1 MIKQLHRAHYLFL
14 LHHDVTLETLY
25 QRIGRA
31 PFCARL
37 DRFWR
42 KFAWNWDVLL
52 NGNPAV
58 EVYDGIKLSAGG
70 ELGIGVGEEEW
81 GSGEREVLEDFV
93 SRTDG
98 LVDLVVSRF
107 GEPSM
112 DAGLSPWLG
121 SGVYPRPSDG
131 IIFSGVGAISRESL
145 VRVSHWIEWIYTYG
159 DSAYGASEDPTA
171 PRRRKQKRR
180 QRGRLP
186 VRGSPGSSQPDQS
199 LPPGIPRPLV
209 VGTPQR
215 AQSAERKDSPQPSD
229 NNSPARSEQSNDR
242 SGLRPDV
249 FMKYLT
255 LGYGSWLTG
264 TPSSHPRVSA
274 LKDDAESSDTREDS
288 GESTVEQSKPNVQQI
303 GKFVVGLRD
312 DNDREAS
319 AQSPEGIPEGS
330 PSRQV
335 DRRILHVRLTSTTE
349 TKELQAI
356 VYAVSTYLQPPT
368 TSEKPPYLTKQN
380 QPFIFT
386 FLFDPQT
393 PSPADPSLYQSIS
406 HQLLPLQKP
415 LSKSTSPTT
424 AAARIATDETT
435 TTTTVPPVYDLIYD
449 PTSLTIRSSIPN
461 IPDLAAPTATPDT
474 TSMQQPWPRI
484 ECINIHHQLMGTYI
498 DTRARPR
505 EIERTSKT
513 SRGWWIVWVR
523 MASTDAATDLAAESN
538 ANNDKEEVRST
549 TSASVQSSSPQ
560 EAFLVRKSTD
570 SYASSS
576 TTAPNSNS
584 PGKIHSRGLSTGSAA
599 VSFFRDLGGAPMASS
614 AAGGGQ
620 GSGGGSSSAEL
631 DTGPGRLV
639 EGLGIDARRYLERLM
654 GLNR

>member
-1 MIKQLHRAHYLFL
+1 MIKQLRRAHYLFL

-330 PSRQV
+330 PTRQV

-356 VYAVSTYLQPPT
+356 VYAVSTSLPPTPNHKRETPISNQAEPTIHLHLPLRPPNTVARGPESLSEHQPPT
-368 TSEKPPYLTKQN
+368 PPTPETTIQIHLTHDSCSTHRHGRNHHHYHRATRLRPHLRPHKPHHPLLN
-380 QPFIFT
+380 
-386 FLFDPQT
+386 PQHPG
-393 PSPADPSLYQSIS
+393 PSRSHSNTRHNKHATTLATYRVHQYPPPADG
-406 HQLLPLQKP
+406 HVHRH
-415 LSKSTSPTT
+415 TRT
-424 AAARIATDETT
+424 AARNRTHLENQSRVVDCLGAYGFYRCRYRFSCRIKRQQRQR
-435 TTTTVPPVYDLIYD
+435 
-449 PTSLTIRSSIPN
+449 RSP
-461 IPDLAAPTATPDT
+461 
-474 TSMQQPWPRI
+474 
-484 ECINIHHQLMGTYI
+484 IHHVCVCAI
-498 DTRARPR
+498 
-505 EIERTSKT
+505 
-513 SRGWWIVWVR
+513 
-523 MASTDAATDLAAESN
+523 
-538 ANNDKEEVRST
+538 
-549 TSASVQSSSPQ
+549 
-560 EAFLVRKSTD
+560 FF
-570 SYASSS
+570 
-576 TTAPNSNS
+576 S
-584 PGKIHSRGLSTGSAA
+584 PGSLSR
-599 VSFFRDLGGAPMASS
+599 P
-614 AAGGGQ
+614 
-620 GSGGGSSSAEL
+620 
-631 DTGPGRLV
+631 
-639 EGLGIDARRYLERLM
+639 
-654 GLNR
+654 